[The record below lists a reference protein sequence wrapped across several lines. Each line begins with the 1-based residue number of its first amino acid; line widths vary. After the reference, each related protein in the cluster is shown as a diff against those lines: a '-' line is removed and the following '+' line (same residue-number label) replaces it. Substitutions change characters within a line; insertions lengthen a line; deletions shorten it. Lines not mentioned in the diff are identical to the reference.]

1 MTTADNLATY
11 RSSAFARSILPG
23 ACIACC
29 GGGAFPSM
37 SPVSLLIRAWTGS
50 RFTHIM
56 TAQDYPF
63 KDATGMWDVLVT
75 QSTIDKVSG
84 KTVSGIQST
93 LLSYVLASEY
103 SASSDLAYELELR
116 DELQSNITGNPVC
129 LSKFQAYI
137 KSKTG
142 IQYDIAG
149 YLGYGIRDIPIIGTR
164 LAQGE
169 NGKRMFC
176 SAWRADLLDYMD
188 ILRGV
193 NFSQQSPRDAV
204 RWAIHKSCT
213 QIWGPPTPI
222 ESDYNTIGMA
232 A

>member
-1 MTTADNLATY
+1 MTVTDNSTAY
-11 RSSAFARSILPG
+11 RDRTFARFMLPG

-29 GGGAFPSM
+29 GGGKFPTI

-56 TAQDYPF
+56 TVQDYPF
-63 KDATGMWDVLVT
+63 QNKLGNWDVIVT
-75 QSTIDKVSG
+75 QSTIDKVDG
-84 KTVSGIQST
+84 KTVSGIQSS
-93 LLSYVLASEY
+93 LLSVVLASEY
-103 SASSDLAYELELR
+103 YAQGDLVYDLELR
-116 DELQSNITGNPVC
+116 DDLQALITGTSGC
-129 LSKFQAYI
+129 LAKFQNYI
-137 KSKTG
+137 KTKTG
-142 IQYDIAG
+142 IQYDIEG